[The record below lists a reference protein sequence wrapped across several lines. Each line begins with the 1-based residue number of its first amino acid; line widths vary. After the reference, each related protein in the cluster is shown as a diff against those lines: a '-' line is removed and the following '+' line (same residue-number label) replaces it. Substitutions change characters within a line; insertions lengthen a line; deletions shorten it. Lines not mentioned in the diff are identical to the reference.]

1 MFGWDVEE
9 HTANAITVIKTC
21 AGLWSTPIVFEH
33 NNTIYSDM
41 ENSTHGNFYF
51 FVSQFYLM

>member
-51 FVSQFYLM
+51 LYLNFI